1 MTPHRRLNS
10 TVTLAPGPMAP
21 RAARNAVRQAL
32 PDTDPRVVE
41 RAMLLTSELVTNAVI
56 HAATP
61 LTLDVTV
68 GPSTLHVL
76 VDDGD
81 TRPPVP
87 SASRGAH
94 GGYGLQIV
102 EQLADAWGTTP
113 RASGKSVWFELA
125 LHQPPDV
132 RASLQVDDLHHT
144 LG

>member
-1 MTPHRRLNS
+1 
-10 TVTLAPGPMAP
+10 MAP
-21 RAARNAVRQAL
+21 RTARNAVRQAL

-68 GPSTLHVL
+68 GPALLHVL
-76 VDDGD
+76 VGDGD
-81 TRPPVP
+81 QRLPVP
-87 SASRGAH
+87 SVTRGPQ

-102 EQLADAWGTTP
+102 EELADAWGTTP
-113 RASGKSVWFELA
+113 SAAGKSVWFELT

-132 RASLQVDDLHHT
+132 AAIEDDLHT
-144 LG
+144 AFG